1 MRGSRVARRYARAM
15 IGLSEDH
22 AQLEAWAVELE
33 RLARA
38 VEMPEFQM
46 RLASPELSLATRVE
60 VLGRI
65 AERLELSYP
74 IRSLMTVVARH
85 GRIFDLPAVAES
97 YRDQLD
103 ILFGRTRAALTFARE
118 PGPDDTQAV
127 IAGLERLARKTI
139 IPTIKVDEALL
150 GGVVAELE
158 GKIYDGSLATR
169 LSEAEHRLLG

>member
-1 MRGSRVARRYARAM
+1 MKGSRVARRYARAM

-22 AQLEAWAVELE
+22 AQLEAWAAELD

-38 VEMPEFQM
+38 AGTPEFQTG
-46 RLASPELSLATRVE
+46 LASPELSLATRVE
-60 VLGRI
+60 VLSKV
-65 AERLELSYP
+65 ADRLELSYP
-74 IRSLMTVVARH
+74 IRSLTTVVARH
-85 GRIFDLPAVAES
+85 GRIFDLPAIAES

-103 ILFGRTRAALTFARE
+103 TLFGRTRATLTFARQ
-118 PGPDDTQAV
+118 PSPDDTKAV
-127 IAGLERLARKTI
+127 VAGLERLAHKI
-139 IPTIKVDEALL
+139 VIPTIKVDEALL